1 MGPTILEIKGLNKAF
16 GGLKAANNISFH
28 VREGELSA
36 IIGPNGAGKTT
47 LFNLITGNVLPDSG
61 MIVFKGKSITGDLT
75 FDVVKAGIG
84 MTFQKANIFPRL
96 TVYENVKLSVVARRK
111 KTLNLVSSIFNDK
124 ETDQDVLEIIDS
136 VNMAN
141 KKDWTSG
148 SLSHG
153 DQKLLDIAIALG
165 LRPKLLLVDEPT
177 AGMSPEE
184 RRETVNLLKRLWEDM
199 GMTLIFIEHDMDIVF
214 SISEKIRVLHHGEL
228 IAEGTPEAI
237 AKNNRVVEA
246 YLGEEICY

>member
-1 MGPTILEIKGLNKAF
+1 MGSAILEIRDLNKAF
-16 GGLKAANNISFH
+16 GGLQAAKNINLQ
-28 VREGELSA
+28 VRKGELSS

-47 LFNLITGNVLPDSG
+47 LFNLITGSVLPDSG
-61 MIVFKGKSITGDLT
+61 TILFGGEAITGNRT

-96 TVYENVKLSVVARRK
+96 TVYQNVELSVVSRRK
-111 KTLNLVSSIFNDK
+111 KTMNLLSSIFEDREIEK
-124 ETDQDVLEIIDS
+124 EVMGILQS
-136 VNMAN
+136 VNMTD
-141 KKDWTSG
+141 KKDLYSG

-177 AGMSPEE
+177 AGMSPGE

-199 GMTLIFIEHDMDIVF
+199 AMTLVFIEHDMDIVF
-214 SISEKIRVLHHGEL
+214 SISERIRVLHHGEL
-228 IAEGTPEAI
+228 IAEGSPEEI
-237 AKNNRVVEA
+237 ANNNEVIEA